1 MQTSTDRILTTHVG
15 SMPRPDD
22 LADLLFKVEF
32 DEPYDHDE
40 FDRSVRAAVADIV
53 AKQCEWGLD
62 IINDGEMGKT
72 GYATYI
78 QQRLDGF
85 SGESASIRF
94 DDMTNF
100 PEYRREQAT
109 AAGTRRLN
117 RPCCTGDVTIRD
129 RVPLARDIE
138 NLKSAAADA
147 GTNDIFMNAASPGVI
162 TVFQDNQH
170 YASDDAYLQALADVM
185 REEYEAI
192 VKAGFILQIDCP
204 DLAMSRH
211 TTFREL
217 SDSEFLARA
226 AMQIEALNSALENV
240 PAGRARMHVCWG
252 NYEGPHH
259 RDIPLAAIFDE
270 IMKAKPMG
278 LLIESSNPRHAHEWN
293 VFAERKLPDD
303 KLLIPGVID
312 SVTNYIEHPELV
324 AQRICQFADL
334 VGRERVI
341 AGADCGFAT
350 FAGMGAVDAKIAVK
364 KFKAL
369 VEGAEIASQ
378 ALVGRLGLH
387 HKFF

>member
-15 SMPRPDD
+15 SMPRPED
-22 LADLLFKVEF
+22 LAELLYKVEF
-32 DEPYDHDE
+32 SEPYDAEE
-40 FDRSVRAAVADIV
+40 FERSVREAVTDIV
-53 AKQCEWGLD
+53 AKQREWGLD

-100 PEYRREQAT
+100 PEYRREQAK

-117 RPCCTGDVTIRD
+117 RPCCTSAVTVRD
-129 RVPLARDIE
+129 RAPLVRDIE
-138 NLKSAAADA
+138 NLKAASAGA
-147 GTNDIFMNAASPGVI
+147 GASEVFMNAASPGVI

-170 YASDDAYLQALADVM
+170 YPSDDAYLQALADVM

-192 VKAGFILQIDCP
+192 VEAGFILQIDCP
-204 DLAMSRH
+204 DLAMGRH

-217 SDSEFLARA
+217 SEAEFLAHA
-226 AMQIEALNSALENV
+226 AMQIEALNSALENIAADRV
-240 PAGRARMHVCWG
+240 RMHICWG

-259 RDIPLAAIFDE
+259 RDIPLAAILDE
-270 IMKAKPMG
+270 VMKAKPMG
-278 LLIESSNPRHAHEWN
+278 LLIEASNPRHEHEWS
-293 VFAERKLPDD
+293 VFAERDLPDD
-303 KLLIPGVID
+303 KVLIPGVID

-324 AQRICQFADL
+324 AQRICRYADV

-350 FAGMGAVDAKIAVK
+350 FAGMGAVDAKIAIE

-369 VEGAEIASQ
+369 VEGAEIASKR
-378 ALVGRLGLH
+378 LWGR
-387 HKFF
+387 

>member
-15 SMPRPDD
+15 SMPRPED

-32 DEPYDHDE
+32 SEPYDADE
-40 FDRSVRAAVADIV
+40 FERSVREAVTDIV
-53 AKQCEWGLD
+53 AEQREWGLD

-100 PEYRREQAT
+100 PEYRREQAK

-117 RPCCTGDVTIRD
+117 RPCCTSAVTVRD
-129 RVPLARDIE
+129 RAPLARDIE
-138 NLKSAAADA
+138 NLKAASANA
-147 GTNDIFMNAASPGVI
+147 GASDVFMNAASPGVI

-170 YASDDAYLQALADVM
+170 YPSDDAYLQALADVM

-192 VKAGFILQIDCP
+192 VEAGFILQIDCP
-204 DLAMSRH
+204 DLAMGRH

-217 SDSEFLARA
+217 SDAEFLAHA
-226 AMQIEALNSALENV
+226 AMQIEALNSALENIAADRV
-240 PAGRARMHVCWG
+240 RMHICWG

-259 RDIPLAAIFDE
+259 RDIPLAAILDE
-270 IMKAKPMG
+270 VMKAKPMG
-278 LLIESSNPRHAHEWN
+278 LLIEASNPRHEHEWN
-293 VFAERKLPDD
+293 VFAERDLPDD
-303 KLLIPGVID
+303 KVLIPGVID

-324 AQRICQFADL
+324 AQRICRYADV

-350 FAGMGAVDAKIAVK
+350 FAGMGAVDAKIAIE
-364 KFKAL
+364 KFKSL
-369 VEGAEIASQ
+369 TEGAEIASR
-378 ALVGRLGLH
+378 RLWNG
-387 HKFF
+387 

>member
-15 SMPRPDD
+15 SLPRPEA
-22 LADLLFKVEF
+22 LAELLYKVEF
-32 DEPYDHDE
+32 EEPYDADE
-40 FDRSVRAAVADIV
+40 FDRSVSQAVTDIV
-53 AKQCEWGLD
+53 AKQREWGLD

-85 SGESASIRF
+85 SGESTSIRF

-100 PEYRREQAT
+100 PEYRREQAK

-117 RPCCTGDVTIRD
+117 RPCCTGEVTVRD
-129 RVPLARDIE
+129 RAPLERDIE
-138 NLKSAAADA
+138 NLKAATANA
-147 GTNDIFMNAASPGVI
+147 GASDVFMNAASPGVI

-170 YASDDAYLQALADVM
+170 YPSDEAYLQALADVM
-185 REEYEAI
+185 KEEYEAI
-192 VKAGFILQIDCP
+192 VEAGFILQIDCP
-204 DLAMSRH
+204 DLAMGRH
-211 TTFREL
+211 TAFREL
-217 SDSEFLARA
+217 SDPEFLAHA

-240 PAGRARMHVCWG
+240 PADRVRMHICWG

-270 IMKAKPMG
+270 VMKAKPTG
-278 LLIESSNPRHAHEWN
+278 LLIEASNPRHEHEWN
-293 VFAERKLPDD
+293 VFAERDLPDG
-303 KLLIPGVID
+303 KVLIPGVID

-324 AQRICQFADL
+324 AQRICKYADV

-350 FAGMGAVDAKIAVK
+350 FAGMGAVDAKIAIE
-364 KFKAL
+364 KFKSL
-369 VEGAEIASQ
+369 TEGAEIASKR
-378 ALVGRLGLH
+378 LWGR
-387 HKFF
+387 

>member
-15 SMPRPDD
+15 SMPRPEA
-22 LADLLFKVEF
+22 LAELLYKVEF
-32 DEPYDHDE
+32 EEPYDADE
-40 FDRSVRAAVADIV
+40 FDRSVSQAVTDIV
-53 AKQCEWGLD
+53 AKQREWGLD

-85 SGESASIRF
+85 SGESTSIRF

-100 PEYRREQAT
+100 PEYRREQAK

-117 RPCCTGDVTIRD
+117 RPCCTGEVTVRD
-129 RVPLARDIE
+129 RAPLERDIE
-138 NLKSAAADA
+138 NLKAATANA
-147 GTNDIFMNAASPGVI
+147 GASDVFMNAASPGVI

-170 YASDDAYLQALADVM
+170 YPSDEAYLQALADVM
-185 REEYEAI
+185 KEEYEAI
-192 VKAGFILQIDCP
+192 VEAGFILQIDCP
-204 DLAMSRH
+204 DLAMGRH
-211 TTFREL
+211 TAFREL
-217 SDSEFLARA
+217 SDPEFLAHA

-240 PAGRARMHVCWG
+240 PADRVRMHICWG

-270 IMKAKPMG
+270 VMKAKPTG
-278 LLIESSNPRHAHEWN
+278 LLIEASNPRHEHEWN
-293 VFAERKLPDD
+293 VFAERDLPDG
-303 KLLIPGVID
+303 KVLIPGVID

-324 AQRICQFADL
+324 AQRICKYADV

-350 FAGMGAVDAKIAVK
+350 FAGMGAVDAKIAIE
-364 KFKAL
+364 KFKSL
-369 VEGAEIASQ
+369 TEGAEIASKR
-378 ALVGRLGLH
+378 LWGR
-387 HKFF
+387 

>member
-15 SMPRPDD
+15 SMPRPED
-22 LADLLFKVEF
+22 LAELLYKVEF
-32 DEPYDHDE
+32 SEPYDHDE
-40 FDRSVRAAVADIV
+40 FERSVRQAVTDIV

-85 SGESASIRF
+85 SGESSSIRF

-100 PEYRREQAT
+100 PEYRREQAK

-117 RPCCTGDVTIRD
+117 RPCCTGEVTIRD
-129 RVPLARDIE
+129 AAPLTRDIE
-138 NLKSAAADA
+138 NLKSASANA
-147 GTNDIFMNAASPGVI
+147 GASDVFMNAASPGVI
-162 TVFQDNQH
+162 TVFQDNQ
-170 YASDDAYLQALADVM
+170 YYPSDEAYLQALADVM
-185 REEYEAI
+185 KEEYEAI
-192 VKAGFILQIDCP
+192 VEAGFILQIDCP
-204 DLAMSRH
+204 DLAMGRH

-217 SDSEFLARA
+217 SDGEFLAHA
-226 AMQIEALNSALENV
+226 GLQIEALNSALENIAADRV
-240 PAGRARMHVCWG
+240 RMHICWG

-259 RDIPLAAIFDE
+259 RDIPLAAILDE
-270 IMKAKPMG
+270 VMKAKPMG

-303 KLLIPGVID
+303 KVLIPGVID

-324 AQRICQFADL
+324 AQRICQFADV

-350 FAGMGAVDAKIAVK
+350 FAGMGAVDAKIAIE

-369 VEGAEIASQ
+369 VEGAEIASRR
-378 ALVGRLGLH
+378 LWGR
-387 HKFF
+387 

>member
-15 SMPRPDD
+15 SMPRPED
-22 LADLLFKVEF
+22 LAELLFKVEF
-32 DEPYDHDE
+32 SEPYDAEE
-40 FDRSVRAAVADIV
+40 FERSVREAVTDIV
-53 AKQCEWGLD
+53 AKQREWGLD

-85 SGESASIRF
+85 SGESSSIRF

-100 PEYRREQAT
+100 PEYRREQAK

-117 RPCCTGDVTIRD
+117 RPCCTGEVTVRD
-129 RVPLARDIE
+129 RAPLARDIE
-138 NLKSAAADA
+138 NLKAATA
-147 GTNDIFMNAASPGVI
+147 GAGASDVFMNAASPGVI

-170 YASDDAYLQALADVM
+170 YPSDDAYLQALADVM
-185 REEYEAI
+185 KEEYEAI
-192 VKAGFILQIDCP
+192 AEAGFILQIDCP
-204 DLAMSRH
+204 DLAMGRH
-211 TTFREL
+211 TAYREL
-217 SDSEFLARA
+217 SDAEFLAHA

-240 PAGRARMHVCWG
+240 PADRVRMHICWG

-270 IMKAKPMG
+270 VMKAKPMG
-278 LLIESSNPRHAHEWN
+278 LLIEASNPRHAHEWN
-293 VFAERKLPDD
+293 VFTERNLPDD
-303 KLLIPGVID
+303 KVLIPGVID

-324 AQRICQFADL
+324 AQRICQYADV

-350 FAGMGAVDAKIAVK
+350 FAGMGAVDAKIAIE

-369 VEGAEIASQ
+369 TEGAEIASKR
-378 ALVGRLGLH
+378 LWGR
-387 HKFF
+387 

>member
-15 SMPRPDD
+15 SMPRPED
-22 LADLLFKVEF
+22 LADLLYKVEF
-32 DEPYDHDE
+32 SEPYDHDLFE
-40 FDRSVRAAVADIV
+40 RTARQAVVDIV
-53 AKQCEWGLD
+53 AQQRDWGFD
-62 IINDGEMGKT
+62 IINDGEMAKT

-100 PEYRREQAT
+100 PEYRREQAK

-117 RPCCTGDVTIRD
+117 RPCCTGAVTVRD
-129 RVPLARDIE
+129 RVPLERDIE
-138 NLKSAAADA
+138 NLKSASADA
-147 GTNDIFMNAASPGVI
+147 GASDVFMNAASPGVI

-170 YASDDAYLQALADVM
+170 YPSDEAYLQALADVM

-192 VKAGFILQIDCP
+192 VEAGFILQIDCP
-204 DLAMSRH
+204 DLAMGRH
-211 TTFREL
+211 TAFREL
-217 SDSEFLARA
+217 SDGEFLAHA

-240 PAGRARMHVCWG
+240 AADRVRMHICWG

-259 RDIPLAAIFDE
+259 RDIPLAAILDE
-270 IMKAKPMG
+270 VLKAKPMG
-278 LLIESSNPRHAHEWN
+278 LLIEASNPRHAHEWSM
-293 VFAERKLPDD
+293 FAERGLPED
-303 KLLIPGVID
+303 KVLIPGVID

-324 AQRICQFADL
+324 AQRICQYADV

-350 FAGMGAVDAKIAVK
+350 FAGMGAVDAKIAVE

-369 VEGAEIASQ
+369 TEGAEIASKK
-378 ALVGRLGLH
+378 LWGG
-387 HKFF
+387 

>member
-15 SMPRPDD
+15 SMPRPED
-22 LADLLFKVEF
+22 LADLLYKVEF
-32 DEPYDHDE
+32 GEPYDQSE
-40 FDRSVRAAVADIV
+40 FERSVREAVGDIV
-53 AKQCEWGLD
+53 AKQRDWGLD

-100 PEYRREQAT
+100 PEYRREQAK

-117 RPCCTGDVTIRD
+117 RPCCTGAVTVRD
-129 RVPLARDIE
+129 RAPLERDIE
-138 NLKSAAADA
+138 NLKATSADA
-147 GTNDIFMNAASPGVI
+147 GASDVFMNAASPGVI

-170 YASDDAYLQALADVM
+170 YPSDEAYLQALADVM
-185 REEYEAI
+185 KEEYEAI
-192 VKAGFILQIDCP
+192 VEAGFILQIDCP
-204 DLAMSRH
+204 DLAMGRH
-211 TTFREL
+211 TAYREL
-217 SDSEFLARA
+217 SDAEFLSHA

-240 PAGRARMHVCWG
+240 PADRVRMHICWG

-259 RDIPLAAIFDE
+259 RDIPLAAILDE
-270 IMKAKPMG
+270 VMKAKPMG
-278 LLIESSNPRHAHEWN
+278 LLIEASNPRHEHEWS
-293 VFAERKLPDD
+293 VFAERDLPDD
-303 KLLIPGVID
+303 KVLIPGVID

-324 AQRICQFADL
+324 AQRICRYADV

-350 FAGMGAVDAKIAVK
+350 FAGMGAVDAKIAIE
-364 KFKAL
+364 KFRSL
-369 VEGAEIASQ
+369 VEGAEIASK
-378 ALVGRLGLH
+378 RLWGG
-387 HKFF
+387 